1 LPCGPILCWD
11 TSSLF
16 IHKKTCWI
24 ICDNLCL
31 AITCRHSID
40 SLRSGSLDRHWR
52 SAWICIPWMAQ
63 GSDQWAHLAGITST
77 TATMTWL
84 GSLLSSSLV
93 WTNQLGQKLRT
104 SLLLCSALHILKLY
118 QWRTIQLPCWMVH
131 FDVASASILPGKRL
145 PTDDEAEDE
154 LDGFCTGRN
163 RTCQRRF
170 DKITRVTNQRR
181 DDPWETQF
189 RTDWT
194 QS

>member
-1 LPCGPILCWD
+1 MWAHPLLGYFIVVYTKENLLD
-11 TSSLF
+11 YLRQSVLSHHVSSFERFAEVWRPWPTLK
-16 IHKKTCWI
+16 I
-24 ICDNLCL
+24 
-31 AITCRHSID
+31 R
-40 SLRSGSLDRHWR
+40 LDRFASHEWPR
-52 SAWICIPWMAQ
+52 
-63 GSDQWAHLAGITST
+63 DQWAHLAGITST

-170 DKITRVTNQRR
+170 DKITRH
-181 DDPWETQF
+181 
-189 RTDWT
+189 
-194 QS
+194 